1 MPSFFKEL
9 IFDIFPHSVADTILI
24 LPLLFLTYLFM
35 EYLEHK
41 TGDKLVNFVK
51 NSGNVGPLI
60 GATVGIVPQCG
71 FSAMASSLYSGRV
84 ITLGTLI
91 AVFLSTSDEM
101 LPIMISRHVP
111 ISNVVILIIT
121 KLTLG
126 IVGGFIVD
134 FIFKSKRIKEDICV
148 EEICEHENCNCSKGI
163 LPSAIRHTISIYLY
177 IFVVT
182 LILNLIIHNVGE
194 DAIASLVIGKPAVG
208 QLICGIVGLI
218 PNCAASVVITELFLG
233 GVISA
238 GAMMSG
244 LLVGAGVGILI
255 LFRTN
260 KHLKENLLIIG
271 TLYVS
276 GVVFGIILD
285 ILNFGALLK

>member
-1 MPSFFKEL
+1 MFFRGLYMPSFFKEL

-24 LPLLFLTYLFM
+24 LPFLFLTYLFM

-134 FIFKSKRIKEDICV
+134 FIFKSKRIKE
-148 EEICEHENCNCSKGI
+148 
-163 LPSAIRHTISIYLY
+163 RYL
-177 IFVVT
+177 
-182 LILNLIIHNVGE
+182 
-194 DAIASLVIGKPAVG
+194 
-208 QLICGIVGLI
+208 
-218 PNCAASVVITELFLG
+218 
-233 GVISA
+233 
-238 GAMMSG
+238 
-244 LLVGAGVGILI
+244 
-255 LFRTN
+255 
-260 KHLKENLLIIG
+260 
-271 TLYVS
+271 
-276 GVVFGIILD
+276 
-285 ILNFGALLK
+285 